1 MSPATIGRRLHEI
14 RGSRRS
20 GKNGW
25 TPPGARAPVAAIA
38 QPVAET
44 KRLVSLLSEG
54 APESEP
60 DFIASLFSAQAEALD
75 DPTVEA
81 ERQRL
86 SAALSDAESH
96 DEMSAIELEI
106 AMLDPVVAHY
116 LAAGDSRVLALSIAG
131 HSPLI
136 LSRPEDLAELAS
148 LVTYGP
154 ELEQEEGES
163 DEDFARCIGARRLRA
178 IELLTQ
184 ALTIIVTSKEESRPA
199 TDTTHPRCSTSS
211 AAPRRPCRRRR
222 PPSTSRELARSA
234 AATSPRSW
242 GRAGH
247 GRSSCAPRA
256 CSSGPTIT
264 GCP

>member
-1 MSPATIGRRLHEI
+1 MKPRRKTKLTEELAFQVHDLA
-14 RGSRRS
+14 RR
-20 GKNGW
+20 GW
-25 TPPGARAPVAAIA
+25 TERSMAHRFGVSTGTVRRAKAMPLTRQLPPLYAKKAAPAPAAPEQSPEDA
-38 QPVAET
+38 D
-44 KRLVSLLSEG
+44 RLAGLLQADD

-60 DFIASLFSAQAEALD
+60 DLIADLFAAQAAALED
-75 DPTVEA
+75 EDVDA

-86 SAALSDAESH
+86 RGLLSDADTH
-96 DEMSAIELEI
+96 DEASALELEL
-106 AMLDPVVAHY
+106 AKLDPVVAHY

-184 ALTIIVTSKEESRPA
+184 ALTIIVTSKEES
-199 TDTTHPRCSTSS
+199 
-211 AAPRRPCRRRR
+211 
-222 PPSTSRELARSA
+222 
-234 AATSPRSW
+234 
-242 GRAGH
+242 
-247 GRSSCAPRA
+247 
-256 CSSGPTIT
+256 
-264 GCP
+264 